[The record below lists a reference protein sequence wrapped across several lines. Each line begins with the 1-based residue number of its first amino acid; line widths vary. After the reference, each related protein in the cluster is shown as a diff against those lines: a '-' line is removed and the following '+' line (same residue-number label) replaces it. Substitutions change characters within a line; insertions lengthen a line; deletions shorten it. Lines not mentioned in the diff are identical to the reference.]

1 MTDREPS
8 TDRAVMGFGDHLEE
22 LRKRILLAIVVPLP
36 LMVGLFAFAS
46 EIRYW
51 LWVPAESAL
60 RAAGLPTT
68 AQVLSP
74 IEAISVDMK
83 LSFIGALAIGAPWV
97 LYQAWRFISPGLY
110 ANERRM
116 VHFLLPL
123 SSALVLVGIA
133 LLYWVILPIMLRA
146 LISFGDAA
154 PTSLPRPEP
163 AVAVSAAPGIPVLEH
178 DPTSAA
184 PGQMWIIGP
193 TREVHIAVPSLDGTG
208 TEVLNVPTARP
219 GGLQQSF
226 RLSEYVNLV
235 LLLLLCIALAFQLPV
250 VVLLLGW
257 LGIVSPEFLR
267 KHRKHALAIVTVVA
281 AVVGPGDVLSML
293 LFLVPLYLLYEL
305 SILLLRLAP
314 AHRVAAGTV
323 LRRGAQATDDAPRET
338 GREGDE

>member
-1 MTDREPS
+1 MTEREPS

-22 LRKRILLAIVVPLP
+22 LRKRILLALIVPLP
-36 LMVGLFAFAS
+36 LMVALFAFAS
-46 EIRYW
+46 EIRRW
-51 LWVPAESAL
+51 LWLPAESAL
-60 RAAGLPTT
+60 RSAGLPTT

-74 IEAISVDMK
+74 VEAISVDLK
-83 LSFIGALAIGAPWV
+83 LSLIGALAIGAPWV

-123 SSALVLVGIA
+123 SSILVMTGIA

-146 LISFGDAA
+146 LISFGDVA
-154 PTSLPRPEP
+154 PTELPLPDASAP
-163 AVAVSAAPGIPVLEH
+163 VAVAPGMPVLEH
-178 DPTSAA
+178 DPESAA
-184 PGQMWIIGP
+184 PGQMWIISP
-193 TREVHIAVPSLDGTG
+193 TREVHIAVPTQDGSG
-208 TEVLNVPTARP
+208 TEVLTVTTARP

-257 LGIVSPEFLR
+257 LGIVSPEFLK
-267 KHRKHALAIVTVVA
+267 KHRRHALAIVAVVA
-281 AVVGPGDVLSML
+281 AIVGPGDVLSML

-305 SILLLRLAP
+305 SIVLLVLAP
-314 AHRVAAGTV
+314 AHRVAAGTI
-323 LRRGAQATDDAPRET
+323 LRRGAQPSNDSPRET
-338 GREGDE
+338 GSEGDE